1 MFRGRLRRL
10 SHGSRKGAS
19 DYLLEASKIDPMGQS
34 PDSKRRASR
43 SAFRSVSDSASLYI
57 NVRRQRKLHLDFF
70 EEIDL
75 PWLYQGYGNDSDQNS
90 PLL

>member
-1 MFRGRLRRL
+1 LRRL

-19 DYLLEASKIDPMGQS
+19 DYLLEAGKIDPMEQS
-34 PDSKRRASR
+34 PDSKSRASK

-75 PWLYQGYGNDSDQNS
+75 PWLYHVAGRDHFMAFRTMS
-90 PLL
+90 